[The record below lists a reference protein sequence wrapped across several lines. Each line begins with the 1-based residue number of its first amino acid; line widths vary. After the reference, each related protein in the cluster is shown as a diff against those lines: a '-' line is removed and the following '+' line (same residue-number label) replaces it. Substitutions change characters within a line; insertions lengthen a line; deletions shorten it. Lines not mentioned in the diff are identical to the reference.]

1 MERDHVLLERAR
13 RALWTR
19 ILAWSENSV
28 DDHQADHYEEADCP
42 SCPEDESLMLPSSS
56 CGEGW
61 PPQASNTER
70 RLRQG
75 QANDALK
82 AIRTLLSQ
90 KLVLRRDKRLNI
102 RGTTGI
108 TRSNLNLARI
118 EREIQESAERYRR
131 AYSAM
136 LRLGMPDTDKV
147 YHHLNDKDL
156 TYSNVFDKD
165 RPLGRGYEDPV
176 SWIWHMQES
185 GGRGQLDD
193 NWLEEGEGSLEGLFI
208 TNSP

>member
-28 DDHQADHYEEADCP
+28 DDDQADHYEEADCP

-56 CGEGW
+56 RGEGW
-61 PPQASNTER
+61 PPQASNIER
-70 RLRQG
+70 CLRQG

-118 EREIQESAERYRR
+118 EKEIQESAERYRR

-136 LRLGMPDTDKV
+136 LRLGMPDTEKV
-147 YHHLNDKDL
+147 YRHLNDKDL

-165 RPLGRGYEDPV
+165 RPLGRGYEGPV

-185 GGRGQLDD
+185 GGHGQLDD
-193 NWLEEGEGSLEGLFI
+193 NWLEEGERSLEGLCI
-208 TNSP
+208 TNSS